1 MSAFDP
7 KRTLMDPVLQLD
19 RSVLAVPAYE
29 GISGAVDAEVGGH
42 LAYWIG
48 L

>member
-1 MSAFDP
+1 
-7 KRTLMDPVLQLD
+7 MDPVLQLD

-29 GISGAVDAEVGGH
+29 GMSGAVDAEVGGH
-42 LAYWIG
+42 LACWIG